1 MFVGVGFECIADFE
15 SLTSVQESLNFL
27 AYDALSVDVEGWAIG
42 TGKLLGQRFLDY
54 VEHSESFLHAFKQ

>member
-27 AYDALSVDVEGWAIG
+27 AYDALSVDVEG
-42 TGKLLGQRFLDY
+42 
-54 VEHSESFLHAFKQ
+54 